1 MSSWGYARAEILIL
15 IACGLWSCATP
26 PEEQVEPPTL
36 NPDLVQRGAFVFVD
50 PRISADGS
58 RACAT
63 CHPGGGSDG
72 GVYRNGAATAPGT
85 PGARKSPSLRGL
97 WQTAPYMWD
106 GSLPDVRSTLE
117 RMLSVEMGGGEL
129 APYDLD
135 ALEAYVLAFL
145 PFDRGHLEADGTPV
159 EPVTLAARRGAA
171 VFVKAEC
178 HTCHPAPVYTRPLR
192 YDLGTGREI
201 DTPTLLGLSS
211 SPPYGHDGRWAT
223 IEDTVDAMLAALD
236 TKLSDR
242 ERHQLVEYL
251 KLF

>member
-1 MSSWGYARAEILIL
+1 MSSWECARAEFLIL
-15 IACGLWSCATP
+15 IVCGLYSCTTP
-26 PEEQVEPPTL
+26 PEAPVEPPTL

-58 RACAT
+58 RSCET

-72 GVYRNGAATAPGT
+72 LVYRDGAEVAPGT
-85 PGARKSPSLRGL
+85 PGARNSTPLRGL

-117 RMLSVEMGGGEL
+117 RMLSVEMGGGKP

-171 VFVKAEC
+171 VFLKAEC
-178 HTCHPAPVYTRPLR
+178 HTCHPAPVYTVPLR

-211 SPPYGHDGRWAT
+211 TPPYGHDGRWAT
-223 IEDTVDAMLAALD
+223 IEDSVGAMLAARD
-236 TKLSDR
+236 TELSAR